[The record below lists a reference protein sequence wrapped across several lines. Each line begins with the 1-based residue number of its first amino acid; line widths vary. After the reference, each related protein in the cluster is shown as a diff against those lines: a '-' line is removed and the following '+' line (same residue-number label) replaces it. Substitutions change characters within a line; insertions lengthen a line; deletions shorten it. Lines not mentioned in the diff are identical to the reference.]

1 MTNGSGVS
9 CAIFAAMAA
18 RQLWVF
24 LTDADIQQ
32 LVELL
37 ERREPGLVSSAGR
50 YLRGESKKLLEEPA
64 ALERREA
71 LPGERRIYLLHRKHS
86 ADVVAHL
93 QPAGPFAGWSQIDEE
108 RTDAIVLRLPA
119 APPGQ
124 LQPARLYASTS
135 YWRGAEKIRKRPMFA
150 LWANQTLRFIRGQLP
165 STAVEFMR
173 IGADALAKA
182 QRSEL
187 QLTYLYRTIAPAKTP
202 STDPA

>member
-1 MTNGSGVS
+1 MTSGTGVS

-37 ERREPGLVSSAGR
+37 DRREPGLVSSSGR
-50 YLRGESKKLLEEPA
+50 YLRGEPKKLLEEPA

-93 QPAGPFAGWSQIDEE
+93 QPAGPFSGWSQIDEE
-108 RTDAIVLRLPA
+108 RTDAIVLRLPM
-119 APPGQ
+119 APPGE

-150 LWANQTLRFIRGQLP
+150 LWANQTLRFIRGQLA

-173 IGADALAKA
+173 IGPDALAKA

-187 QLTYLYRTIAPAKTP
+187 RLTYLYRTIAPSKPP

>member
-24 LTDADIQQ
+24 LTDADVQQ
-32 LVELL
+32 LVEML
-37 ERREPGLVSSAGR
+37 ERREPGLVSSSGR
-50 YLRGESKKLLEEPA
+50 YLRGEPKKLLEEPA

-93 QPAGPFAGWSQIDEE
+93 QPAGPFSGWSQIDEE
-108 RTDAIVLRLPA
+108 RTDAIVLRLPG
-119 APPGQ
+119 APQGQ

-182 QRSEL
+182 QKGEL
-187 QLTYLYRTIAPAKTP
+187 QLTYLYRAIAPSKEP